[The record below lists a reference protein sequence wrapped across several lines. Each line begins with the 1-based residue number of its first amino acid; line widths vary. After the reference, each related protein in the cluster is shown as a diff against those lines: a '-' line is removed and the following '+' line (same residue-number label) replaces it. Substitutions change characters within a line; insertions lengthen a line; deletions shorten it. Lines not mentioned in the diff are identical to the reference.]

1 MAHPKESVAC
11 EVGQNESVQIPA
23 KVDYAI
29 RALLSLAASD
39 TSLTTEQLAAEQH
52 LPSKFLGAILSDLRR
67 GGVVASQRGADGGF
81 RLARPSSEISIADVM
96 RVLGG
101 PLAGVRGLLPESLEY
116 DGAAAHLQQ
125 VWIALRGSLRQVLEH
140 VSLADIVSGQLPV
153 EVTQFTNDPDAWHAR
168 P

>member
-1 MAHPKESVAC
+1 MQV
-11 EVGQNESVQIPA
+11 PA
-23 KVDYAI
+23 KADYAI

-39 TSLTTEQLAAEQH
+39 SSLTTDQLAAEQH

-67 GGVVASQRGADGGF
+67 GGIVTSQRGADGGF
-81 RLARPSSEISIADVM
+81 RLAKPASDVSIADVL

-101 PLAGVRGLLPESLEY
+101 PLAGVRGLRPENLEY
-116 DGAAAHLQQ
+116 DGAATHLRE

-140 VSLADIVSGQLPV
+140 VSLADVVAGHLPA